1 MNEAHF
7 RGYLNCIHNGKH
19 ISLRMGPHDWNKSV
33 RMSSKQMAR
42 LVGEQVEII
51 VRPVPSSPESSPKKR
66 GDARLE

>member
-33 RMSSKQMAR
+33 RMTGRVMAK
-42 LVGEQVEII
+42 LVGGPVEII
-51 VRPVPSSPESSPKKR
+51 VRPATGSPESSPKKR
-66 GDARLE
+66 GDARL